1 MDVLSDAI
9 STMRVGRPSM
19 SLAAA
24 DPSWEMKVQAL
35 EGARFYVV
43 TTGGIRVTGPDGPA
57 VTLEPGDA
65 VLFPHGTAHTLANA
79 TDGTSRFLSGAY
91 RLDQA
96 RPHPLFQDLPDLV
109 SLPARAD
116 RYPSLQVSVDLLRS
130 ELGEQTYGRDL
141 VLPAL
146 LDVLLVHLIRAC
158 LIERAGLQATG
169 WCVALDDEAI
179 ARSLRAVHERPAD
192 PWTVESLGA
201 HAGLSRAA
209 FARRFTAMVGQ
220 PPLTYLTWWRL
231 TTAARLLQT
240 TDVPL
245 SAVAQRSGY
254 GSAYAF
260 ANAFKRE
267 YGISAGRYRQQHRTD
282 RRQWSESADT
292 PPGHPSPLLPAPGAG

>member
-9 STMRVGRPSM
+9 GTMRVGRPYL
-19 SLAAA
+19 SLEAA
-24 DPSWEMKVQAL
+24 DPSWEKEVPAF
-35 EGARFYVV
+35 EGARFYVG
-43 TTGGIRVTGPDGPA
+43 TTGRIRVTAPDEA
-57 VTLEPGDA
+57 VITLQPGDA
-65 VLFPHGTAHTLANA
+65 VLLPHGTAHTVVNA
-79 TDGTSRFLSGAY
+79 TDSTAQFLSGAY
-91 RLDQA
+91 RLERA

-116 RYPSLQVSVDLLRS
+116 RYPGLQASIDLVLS
-130 ELGEQTYGRDL
+130 ELGEEMHGRDL

-146 LDVLLVHLIRAC
+146 LEVLLVHLIRAC

-169 WCVALDDEAI
+169 WCVALDDEVI

-245 SAVAQRSGY
+245 STVAQRSGY

-282 RRQWSESADT
+282 HQHERSTTNS
-292 PPGHPSPLLPAPGAG
+292 

>member
-9 STMRVGRPSM
+9 GTMRVGRPSL
-19 SLAAA
+19 SLEAA
-24 DPSWEMKVQAL
+24 DPSREKEVQPF
-35 EGARFYVV
+35 EGARFYVG
-43 TTGGIRVTGPDGPA
+43 TTGRIRVAAPDGA
-57 VTLEPGDA
+57 VITLQPGDA
-65 VLFPHGTAHTLANA
+65 VLLPHGTAHTLVNA
-79 TDGTSRFLSGAY
+79 TDSTARFLSGAY
-91 RLDQA
+91 RLERA
-96 RPHPLFQDLPDLV
+96 RPHPLFQDLAGLV
-109 SLPARAD
+109 SLPARPE
-116 RYPSLQVSVDLLRS
+116 RYAGLQASIDLLLS
-130 ELGEQTYGRDL
+130 ELGEQMHGRDV

-146 LDVLLVHLIRAC
+146 LEVLLVHLIRAC
-158 LIERAGLQATG
+158 LIGRAGVRTTG
-169 WCVALDDEAI
+169 WCVALDDEVI

-231 TTAARLLQT
+231 TMAARLLQT

-245 SAVAQRSGY
+245 TTVAQRSGY

-282 RRQWSESADT
+282 HQHEK
-292 PPGHPSPLLPAPGAG
+292 PSTQRY

>member
-9 STMRVGRPSM
+9 SAMRVGRPSM
-19 SLAAA
+19 SLTAA
-24 DPSWEMKVQAL
+24 DPSWEMKVQTF

-43 TTGGIRVTGPDGPA
+43 TTGCLRVAGPDEPA
-57 VTLEPGDA
+57 ITLGPGDA

-79 TDGTSRFLSGAY
+79 TDGMAQFLSGDY

-96 RPHPLFQDLPDLV
+96 RPHPLFQNLPDLV

-116 RYPSLQVSVDLLRS
+116 RYPSLQASIDLLRS
-130 ELGEQTYGRDL
+130 ELGEQMYGRDL

-158 LIERAGLQATG
+158 LIERVGLQATG
-169 WCVALDDEAI
+169 WCVALHDEVI

-240 TDVPL
+240 TDAPL

-282 RRQWSESADT
+282 HQ
-292 PPGHPSPLLPAPGAG
+292 

>member
-9 STMRVGRPSM
+9 GTMRAGRPSM
-19 SLAAA
+19 SLVTA
-24 DPSWEMKVQAL
+24 DPSWQMEVRSF

-43 TTGGIRVTGPDGPA
+43 TAGHVQVSGPGGTEAG
-57 VTLEPGDA
+57 PGDA
-65 VLFPHGTAHTLANA
+65 VLFPHGTGHALRNTTPEPAQ
-79 TDGTSRFLSGAY
+79 FLSGAY

-116 RYPSLQVSVDLLRS
+116 RYPALQASIDLLRG
-130 ELGEQTYGRDL
+130 ELGEQLYGGDL

-146 LDVLLVHLIRAC
+146 LDVLFVHLIRAC
-158 LIERAGLQATG
+158 LVARAGLHTTG
-169 WCVALDDEAI
+169 WCVALEDEVI

-209 FARRFTAMVGQ
+209 FARRFTALVGQ

-231 TTAARLLQT
+231 TTAAQLLQT
-240 TDVPL
+240 TDAPL

-254 GSAYAF
+254 GSVYAF

-267 YGISAGRYRQQHRTD
+267 YGIPAGQYRQHHR
-282 RRQWSESADT
+282 A
-292 PPGHPSPLLPAPGAG
+292 GPLGAQPDAKSFDEHGS

>member
-9 STMRVGRPSM
+9 SAMQVGRPSM
-19 SLAAA
+19 SMAAA
-24 DPSWEMKVQAL
+24 DPSWEMNVQTF

-43 TTGGIRVTGPDGPA
+43 TTGDIRVTRPDEQA
-57 VTLEPGDA
+57 ITLEPGDA
-65 VLFPHGTAHTLANA
+65 VLFPRGTAHTLVNA
-79 TDGTSRFLSGAY
+79 TDGTAQFLSGDY

-96 RPHPLFQDLPDLV
+96 RPHPLFHNLPDLV

-116 RYPSLQVSVDLLRS
+116 RYPSLQASIDLLRS
-130 ELGEQTYGRDL
+130 ELGEQMYGRDL

-169 WCVALDDEAI
+169 WCVALDDKVI
-179 ARSLRAVHERPAD
+179 SRSLRAVHERPAD

-282 RRQWSESADT
+282 HQHLSESSASK
-292 PPGHPSPLLPAPGAG
+292 P

>member
-9 STMRVGRPSM
+9 SAMRVGRPSM
-19 SLAAA
+19 SLTAA
-24 DPSWEMKVQAL
+24 DPSWDMKVQPF

-43 TTGGIRVTGPDGPA
+43 TTGGVRVTGPDEQAIP
-57 VTLEPGDA
+57 LEPGDA
-65 VLFPHGTAHTLANA
+65 VLFPHGAAHTLANA
-79 TDGTSRFLSGAY
+79 TDDSAQFLSGDY

-96 RPHPLFQDLPDLV
+96 RPHPLFQNLPDLV
-109 SLPARAD
+109 SLPAREG
-116 RYPSLQVSVDLLRS
+116 RYPSLQASIDLLRG
-130 ELGEQTYGRDL
+130 ELGEEMYGRDL

-158 LIERAGLQATG
+158 LIESAGLQATG
-169 WCVALDDEAI
+169 WCVALHDEVI

-231 TTAARLLQT
+231 TTAARLLQA
-240 TDVPL
+240 TDIPL

-282 RRQWSESADT
+282 HQ
-292 PPGHPSPLLPAPGAG
+292 GHGGAVGGRN

>member
-9 STMRVGRPSM
+9 GTMRVGRPSL
-19 SLAAA
+19 SLEAA
-24 DPSWEMKVQAL
+24 DRSWEKEAPAF
-35 EGARFYVV
+35 EGARFYVG
-43 TTGGIRVTGPDGPA
+43 TAGRIRVTAPNES
-57 VTLEPGDA
+57 VITLQPGDA
-65 VLFPHGTAHTLANA
+65 VLLPHGAAHTLVNA
-79 TDGTSRFLSGAY
+79 TDSTAQFLSGAY
-91 RLDQA
+91 RLERV
-96 RPHPLFQDLPDLV
+96 RPHPLFQDLADLV
-109 SLPARAD
+109 SLPARPD
-116 RYPSLQVSVDLLRS
+116 RYPGLQASIDLLLS
-130 ELGEQTYGRDL
+130 ELGEPMHGRDL

-146 LDVLLVHLIRAC
+146 LEVLLVHLIRAC
-158 LIERAGLQATG
+158 LIARAGLQATG
-169 WCVALDDEAI
+169 WCVALDDEVI

-231 TTAARLLQT
+231 TMAARLLQT

-282 RRQWSESADT
+282 HQHEGSTTNS
-292 PPGHPSPLLPAPGAG
+292 

>member
-9 STMRVGRPSM
+9 GTMRVGRPSL
-19 SLAAA
+19 SLTPVG
-24 DPSWEMKVQAL
+24 PSWHQRVEAF
-35 EGARFYVV
+35 EGARFYVAV
-43 TTGGIRVTGPDGPA
+43 TGGLQLSGPGLSA
-57 VTLEPGDA
+57 VAVGPGDA
-65 VLFPHGTAHTLANA
+65 VLFPRGTAHTLVN
-79 TDGTSRFLSGAY
+79 TGEGTTQLLAGAY

-109 SLPARAD
+109 SMPTHPG
-116 RYPSLQVSVDLLRS
+116 RYPALQASIDLLRG
-130 ELGEQTYGRDL
+130 ELGEELHGRDL

-146 LDVLLVHLIRAC
+146 LDLLLVHLIRAC
-158 LIERAGLQATG
+158 LLERAGLASTG
-169 WCVALDDEAI
+169 WCVALNDEVI

-209 FARRFTAMVGQ
+209 FARRFTALVGQ

-240 TDVPL
+240 TDLPL
-245 SAVAQRSGY
+245 SAVAQNSGY
-254 GSAYAF
+254 GSVYAF

-267 YGISAGRYRQQHRTD
+267 YGVSAGRYR
-282 RRQWSESADT
+282 RQLSESVQAL
-292 PPGHPSPLLPAPGAG
+292 G

>member
-9 STMRVGRPSM
+9 GTMRVGRPSL
-19 SLAAA
+19 SLETA
-24 DPSWEMKVQAL
+24 DPSWEKMVQTF
-35 EGARFYVV
+35 EGARFYVG
-43 TTGGIRVTGPDGPA
+43 TTGRIRITAPDEA
-57 VTLEPGDA
+57 VITLQPGDA
-65 VLFPHGTAHTLANA
+65 VLLPHGIAHTLVNA
-79 TDGTSRFLSGAY
+79 TDSAAQFLSGAY
-91 RLDQA
+91 RLERA

-116 RYPSLQVSVDLLRS
+116 RYPGLQASIDLVLS
-130 ELGEQTYGRDL
+130 ELGEQLHGRDL

-146 LDVLLVHLIRAC
+146 LEVLLVHLIRAC
-158 LIERAGLQATG
+158 LIERAGLRATG
-169 WCVALDDEAI
+169 WCVALGDEVI

-231 TTAARLLQT
+231 TMAARLLQT
-240 TDVPL
+240 TDAPL
-245 SAVAQRSGY
+245 STVAQRSGY

-282 RRQWSESADT
+282 HQQDQPSHPASSAPVPDDARLTT
-292 PPGHPSPLLPAPGAG
+292 PA

>member
-9 STMRVGRPSM
+9 GAMRAGRPSM
-19 SLAAA
+19 SLSAA
-24 DPSWEMKVQAL
+24 DPSGEMKVGVL

-43 TTGGIRVTGPDGPA
+43 TAGSVQVTRSGEPP

-65 VLFPHGTAHTLANA
+65 VLFPHGAAHELVNA
-79 TDGTSRFLSGAY
+79 TDERAHFLSGAY

-109 SLPARAD
+109 VLFARAG
-116 RYPSLQVSVDLLRS
+116 RFPSLRASIDLARS
-130 ELGEQTYGRDL
+130 ELDEEMYGRDL

-146 LDVLLVHLIRAC
+146 LDVLLVQLIRAC
-158 LIERAGLQATG
+158 LSERAGRQGTG
-169 WCVALDDEAI
+169 WCVALDDEAVS
-179 ARSLRAVHERPAD
+179 RSLRAVHERPAD

-209 FARRFTAMVGQ
+209 FARRFTTMVGQ

-231 TTAARLLQT
+231 TTAARMLQT
-240 TDVPL
+240 TDAPL
-245 SAVAQRSGY
+245 SVVAQRSGY

-267 YGISAGRYRQQHRTD
+267 YGISAGRYRQQHREG
-282 RRQWSESADT
+282 RSGR
-292 PPGHPSPLLPAPGAG
+292 GGRPSGR

>member
-1 MDVLSDAI
+1 MDVLSDVI
-9 STMRVGRPSM
+9 GTMRVGRPTL
-19 SLAAA
+19 SLTVAE
-24 DPSWEMKVQAL
+24 PSWEMTAEPF

-43 TTGGIRVTGPDGPA
+43 TTGRVEVAASDGPA
-57 VTLEPGDA
+57 VAVGSGDA
-65 VLFPHGTAHTLANA
+65 VMVPHGTGHTLVNA
-79 TDGTSRFLSGAY
+79 ADGTTRFLSGAY

-96 RPHPLFQDLPDLV
+96 RPHPLFRDLPDLV
-109 SLPARAD
+109 SLPAGAG
-116 RYPSLQVSVDLLRS
+116 RYPSLQASIELVRS
-130 ELGEQTYGRDL
+130 ELDEQMYGKDV

-146 LDVLLVHLIRAC
+146 LDVLLVYLIRAC
-158 LIERAGLQATG
+158 LAERAGLLTTG
-169 WCVALDDEAI
+169 WCVALDDEVI

-201 HAGLSRAA
+201 YAGLSRAA
-209 FARRFTAMVGQ
+209 FARRFTALVGQ

-231 TTAARLLQT
+231 TMAARLLQT

-267 YGISAGRYRQQHRTD
+267 YGISAGRYRQKHRT
-282 RRQWSESADT
+282 R
-292 PPGHPSPLLPAPGAG
+292 PPSTATWG